1 MTKKELM
8 IKAHQMTKEIKNEY
22 PEVDYKFQL
31 GLCLAYLQT
40 EGEVK
45 MVELKGSEKQVKWAE
60 DIRNQYLKNV
70 DGIIEGVENKLR
82 SYVRPVVEE
91 FKEEIYSKM
100 KEETKAERR
109 RVILEILKE
118 IKEKI
123 ENEESAKK
131 FIDVY
136 TSFKYVPAYEITA
149 ISVLAEFR

>member
-31 GLCLAYLQT
+31 GLCLAYLQG